1 MKDAVDSVKID
12 FTVEGDAAEIFRAIR
27 NSQFEE
33 EAIETRYNLDDEYDG
48 DVHITFTILTLE
60 ELYSLLALI
69 MPNKWRMSLWLTC
82 EDDTAQAVIGWH
94 NKEARIYWGRQNYVK
109 IKNKKKRNNQK
120 EK

>member
-1 MKDAVDSVKID
+1 
-12 FTVEGDAAEIFRAIR
+12 
-27 NSQFEE
+27 
-33 EAIETRYNLDDEYDG
+33 
-48 DVHITFTILTLE
+48 
-60 ELYSLLALI
+60 